1 MKCPKCGYI
10 SFDYNLT
17 CPKCDKD
24 ISSEQ
29 EKLNLP
35 AFRPETPALLV
46 ALTGEPDE
54 SRSMMG
60 GGSGEI
66 DLAHDAEI
74 SFEDEPSHFDSN
86 ELSLPGSGD
95 FELGSE
101 EISLE
106 DSSGLDFG
114 LGETPKDDLL
124 GSALDTEEA
133 VKDLGL
139 GGGRESEG
147 SVFSTGE
154 LELDLPPSG
163 ADPLYKESPLDL
175 GETLRLDK
183 APSRQAKERVVEELQ
198 LFGEADSEVD
208 DILNMDEIVL
218 EEIPLDGKPPILHK
232 AEGKKQGAPQDSELS
247 LDLADLDL
255 ELDLEDRKPQE

>member
-1 MKCPKCGYI
+1 
-10 SFDYNLT
+10 
-17 CPKCDKD
+17 
-24 ISSEQ
+24 
-29 EKLNLP
+29 
-35 AFRPETPALLV
+35 
-46 ALTGEPDE
+46 
-54 SRSMMG
+54 MMG
-60 GGSGEI
+60 GGSSEI
-66 DLAHDAEI
+66 DLARDAEI
-74 SFEDEPSHFDSN
+74 SFDDESSHFDSN

-139 GGGRESEG
+139 GGRKSEG

-163 ADPLYKESPLDL
+163 ADSLYKESLP
-175 GETLRLDK
+175 GPR
-183 APSRQAKERVVEELQ
+183 
-198 LFGEADSEVD
+198 
-208 DILNMDEIVL
+208 
-218 EEIPLDGKPPILHK
+218 
-232 AEGKKQGAPQDSELS
+232 
-247 LDLADLDL
+247 
-255 ELDLEDRKPQE
+255 